1 MVSTTG
7 MVVSLKTDLRFP
19 ESGQQG
25 HGAQI
30 IQIYKHNKAN
40 DNLIYENQY
49 ILVNIINISISGEC
63 LLLESE
69 RVEYGEIYWK
79 ISI

>member
-1 MVSTTG
+1 M
-7 MVVSLKTDLRFP
+7 LDNLLR
-19 ESGQQG
+19 QLL
-25 HGAQI
+25 
-30 IQIYKHNKAN
+30 IYKHNKAN

>member
-1 MVSTTG
+1 MTNNA
-7 MVVSLKTDLRFP
+7 
-19 ESGQQG
+19 G
-25 HGAQI
+25 HI
-30 IQIYKHNKAN
+30 VKKLLISKHNKAN
-40 DNLIYENQY
+40 DNLIHGNQY
-49 ILVNIINISISGEC
+49 ILVNIINICISGEC

>member
-1 MVSTTG
+1 MYVEEVHRSPFYFLLICN
-7 MVVSLKTDLRFP
+7 VLIKIHNLLKCDKLI
-19 ESGQQG
+19 
-25 HGAQI
+25 HG
-30 IQIYKHNKAN
+30 
-40 DNLIYENQY
+40 NQY
-49 ILVNIINISISGEC
+49 ILVNIINICISGEC